1 MSLKI
6 SPYQYSYSMDRGQ
19 GIIICFIL
27 EMQEHAAC
35 RFLLLDLKDRKLSE
49 HFDQNMAGIEPGS
62 PAQQGSA
69 SSIST
74 QLSLGTSHFAIKDFR
89 CLFVEQP

>member
-35 RFLLLDLKDRKLSE
+35 RFLLLNLKDRKLSE
-49 HFDQNMAGIEPGS
+49 HFNLNMVGIEPGS
-62 PAQQGSA
+62 SAQQGIA
-69 SSIST
+69 SS
-74 QLSLGTSHFAIKDFR
+74 LSLGTSHFAIKDFR